1 MIRVF
6 IFLLFVQ
13 LSLAARENPFFP
25 VDSAQTIPMTS
36 NQVKYAP
43 MLKRATIALPSTA
56 RSIESVTI
64 AYKNLDGS
72 LAKKSIELENSVDWH
87 LPIFISQNYDNTP
100 QVTKQPPVKKIY
112 KKINKK
118 LKKAKYKKIAGLA
131 FIHFY
136 AEGKKLKVITKDSM
150 IRNFF
155 LVKPHRIVCDFRR
168 QTDMKSYVKKMP
180 KKNIFKSIKVGTHKG
195 YYRVV
200 IELDGY
206 YEYKLKNI
214 KEGFIFTLL

>member
-1 MIRVF
+1 MIRVY

-43 MLKRATIALPSTA
+43 MLQRATIALPSTA
-56 RSIESVTI
+56 RTIESVTI

-72 LAKKSIELENSVDWH
+72 IAKTSIELENSVDWH

-100 QVTKQPPVKKIY
+100 QVTKQAPAKKTY
-112 KKINKK
+112 KKIQ
-118 LKKAKYKKIAGLA
+118 KATYKKIAGLA

-136 AEGKKLKVITKDSM
+136 VEDKKLKIITKDTM
-150 IRNFF
+150 IRNFI
-155 LVKPHRIVCDFRR
+155 LVKPHRIVCDFKR
-168 QTDMKSYVKKMP
+168 QTDMRSYVKKMP
-180 KKNIFKSIKVGTHKG
+180 KKNIFKSIKMGTHKG

-206 YEYKLKNI
+206 YQYKLKTI
-214 KEGFIFTLL
+214 KEGFIFTLS

>member
-1 MIRVF
+1 MIRVY

-13 LSLAARENPFFP
+13 LSLTARENPFFS

-36 NQVKYAP
+36 NHVEYAP
-43 MLKRATIALPSTA
+43 MLKRATISLPSTA
-56 RSIESVTI
+56 RTIKSVTI
-64 AYKNLDGS
+64 RYKNLDGS
-72 LAKKSIELENSVDWH
+72 IAKTSIELENSVDWH
-87 LPIFISQNYDNTP
+87 LPIFVSQNYDNTP
-100 QVTKQPPVKKIY
+100 QATKQPPAKKTY
-112 KKINKK
+112 KKIQ
-118 LKKAKYKKIAGLA
+118 KAIYKKIAGLA

-136 AEGKKLKVITKDSM
+136 AEDKKLKVITKDNM

-155 LVKPHRIVCDFRR
+155 LVKPHRIVCDFKR
-168 QTDMKSYVKKMP
+168 QTDMRSYVKKMP
-180 KKNIFKSIKVGTHKG
+180 KKYIFKSIKLGTHKG

-214 KEGFIFTLL
+214 KEGFGKS